1 MRQDAFISMRLSG
14 RASRMK
20 WSSIW
25 MALSTISLT
34 CIEQGGLNKWWYSSY
49 TGKIAVESFI
59 SIKGVDFSI
68 KIVLGQSKIDINC
81 NFWYF
86 DYNLIYLS
94 YCNHLI
100 QKKYTDLFVTRSTLP
115 HVYMYM
121 FCP

>member
-34 CIEQGGLNKWWYSSY
+34 CIEQGGLNKWWYSSC

-68 KIVLGQSKIDINC
+68 KIVLGQSK
-81 NFWYF
+81 
-86 DYNLIYLS
+86 
-94 YCNHLI
+94 
-100 QKKYTDLFVTRSTLP
+100 
-115 HVYMYM
+115 
-121 FCP
+121 